1 MPHPLS
7 SPLVGGML
15 FLCFAWQARQ
25 DGFATLQS
33 LFASLRY
40 SVLLLRS
47 MVIIEEG
54 KEHRGDQEELQSSS
68 EESRNRIARFES
80 I

>member
-1 MPHPLS
+1 
-7 SPLVGGML
+7 
-15 FLCFAWQARQ
+15 
-25 DGFATLQS
+25 
-33 LFASLRY
+33 
-40 SVLLLRS
+40 